1 MLANAKTRSFFS
13 TSYNCD
19 DAVGFCEGES
29 TEACLSKAAEAR
41 SDAWLRGNL
50 LNELSAGRDWDVIL
64 KEGQISLSNAVS
76 GEAELLGLYPLV

>member
-1 MLANAKTRSFFS
+1 M
-13 TSYNCD
+13 
-19 DAVGFCEGES
+19 
-29 TEACLSKAAEAR
+29 SKAAEAR